1 VSRWTR
7 RGVSG
12 HDEAAHFSLIVVS
25 ATSRLK
31 SSAFTNEQS
40 KQKYMNA
47 DQVSQGAQC
56 SLTLSHNQEIIMD
69 KLDAI
74 VFLGWSSFLVV
85 MNVTGYELI
94 ACQAAWLS
102 LCFIGRA
109 IIDRKLAS

>member
-1 VSRWTR
+1 
-7 RGVSG
+7 
-12 HDEAAHFSLIVVS
+12 
-25 ATSRLK
+25 
-31 SSAFTNEQS
+31 
-40 KQKYMNA
+40 
-47 DQVSQGAQC
+47 
-56 SLTLSHNQEIIMD
+56 MD

-109 IIDRKLAS
+109 IIDRKLASRKAG

>member
-1 VSRWTR
+1 LNSP
-7 RGVSG
+7 
-12 HDEAAHFSLIVVS
+12 AC
-25 ATSRLK
+25 
-31 SSAFTNEQS
+31 TNEKG
-40 KQKYMNA
+40 KQKYLNPH
-47 DQVSQGAQC
+47 
-56 SLTLSHNQEIIMD
+56 LSIIQETIMD